1 MNKETIEWLYFQHQS
16 EALAGSAE
24 SKAAFSRCE
33 AEFAKCKPN
42 PTTSEQNDEFYAVA
56 EYGAIE
62 RREGFIDGFRLAV
75 KLMGEVYS
83 APGGNQE

>member
-1 MNKETIEWLYFQHQS
+1 MTDE
-16 EALAGSAE
+16 
-24 SKAAFSRCE
+24 
-33 AEFAKCKPN
+33 
-42 PTTSEQNDEFYAVA
+42 EFYAVA

-75 KLMGEVYS
+75 KLMGEVYA